1 MKRAYY
7 RYSIKEIGGGHEEA
21 EIITPI
27 TGWDLLENYTSEE
40 LNKFISMDLG
50 SWKEVILETKIKEKN
65 D

>member
-27 TGWDLLENYTSEE
+27 TDWEPFENYTLEE

-50 SWKEVILETKIKEKN
+50 GWKEVILETKIKEGK
-65 D
+65 

>member
-7 RYSIKEIGGGHEEA
+7 RFSIKEIGGGHGET

-40 LNKFISMDLG
+40 LNKLTLIPLG
-50 SWKEVILETKIKEKN
+50 DWKEIILETKIKEEE
-65 D
+65 